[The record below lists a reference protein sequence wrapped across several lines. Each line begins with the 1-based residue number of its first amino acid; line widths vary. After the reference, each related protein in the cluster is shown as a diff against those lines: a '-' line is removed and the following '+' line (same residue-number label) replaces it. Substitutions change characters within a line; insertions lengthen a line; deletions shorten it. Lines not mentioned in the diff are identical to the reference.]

1 MDVAVS
7 TGSGF
12 DSGSIVIDER
22 SSQPLPATVD
32 RQHPVKPPRN
42 SKQHLIFACVMLYQC
57 CIIFGPVS
65 VCLSKVR
72 FYIYEQA
79 AAR

>member
-7 TGSGF
+7 TSSGF

-32 RQHPVKPPRN
+32 RQRPVKPPRN
-42 SKQHLIFACVMLYQC
+42 SKQHLIFAGVMLYHA
-57 CIIFGPVS
+57 VLS
-65 VCLSKVR
+65 SALCLFCLKFR
-72 FYIYEQA
+72 FYIYNPLIDGL
-79 AAR
+79 